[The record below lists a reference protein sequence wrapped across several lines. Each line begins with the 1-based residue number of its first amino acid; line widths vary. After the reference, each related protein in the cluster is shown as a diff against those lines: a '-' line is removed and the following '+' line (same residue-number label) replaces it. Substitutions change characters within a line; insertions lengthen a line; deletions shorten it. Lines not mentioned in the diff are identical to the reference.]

1 MSNLKIGYSLLN
13 INPPLGA
20 NICGYFIK
28 RYASGF
34 VDDLTVSTIAVNH
47 NDKNIAIVSLDLCYT
62 VKKVLD
68 GIAEGVE
75 KKTNLK
81 REDLFISTT
90 HTHTGPGPALD
101 TTDVN
106 AKKVIDEYYDFII
119 SRTVDSI
126 VLAFNDLKDAKMGYI
141 YGYAPERVAFI
152 RRYMMKD
159 GTTFTCPP
167 IDDPNIDY
175 PLGTLDQRVNVLRFD
190 RKDAPSI
197 VLVNYGIHADTVNG
211 DLISSDFI
219 GPMRKTL
226 DKALDGVKTMFIA
239 GAQGDVGS
247 TNVHPTKGDMNDTEI
262 SFDNEMKSPGMAR
275 FVGRALA
282 GTVLQVYDKVHYV
295 DVDEID
301 VLYKTI
307 QVPSNK
313 PTPEQMPLARLYKK
327 LHDEGKDDEIPFKAM
342 QLTTAVAEAQ
352 RMVSLENG
360 PDYFDMRLMG
370 IKLGPVAFVGIPGE
384 PFTEI
389 GVRIKQAEGWNLILP
404 CALVNGSMGYFP
416 TKSAYEEGG
425 YESKSS
431 RFKAGVDD
439 VLVNGSIELLNELR
453 K

>member
-1 MSNLKIGYSLLN
+1 MSNFKVGYSLLN

-20 NICGYFIK
+20 NICGYYIK
-28 RYASGF
+28 RYANGF
-34 VDDLTVSTIAVNH
+34 VDDLTVSTIAINH

-62 VKKVLD
+62 VKKILD

-75 KKTNLK
+75 KRTNLK
-81 REDLFISTT
+81 RENLFISTT
-90 HTHTGPGPALD
+90 HTHTGPGPSLD
-101 TTDVN
+101 VTEVE
-106 AKKVIDEYYDFII
+106 AKKVIDEYIEFLIN
-119 SRTVDSI
+119 RTVDSI

-175 PLGTLDQRVNVLRFD
+175 PLGTLDQRVNVIRFD
-190 RKDAPSI
+190 RKGADSI

-295 DVDEID
+295 DVDDID
-301 VLYKTI
+301 ITTKTI

-313 PTPEQMPLARLYKK
+313 PTPEQMPLARLYMQ
-327 LHDEGKDDEIPFKAM
+327 LHNEGRDDEIPFKAM
-342 QLTTAVAEAQ
+342 QLTTAVAEAK
-352 RMVSLENG
+352 RMCNLENG
-360 PDYFDMRLMG
+360 PDYFNMTLMG

-389 GVRIKQAEGWNLILP
+389 GVRIKEAEGWNLILP

-416 TKSAYEEGG
+416 TKSAYDEGG

-431 RFKAGVDD
+431 IFKVGVDD
-439 VLVNGSIELLNELR
+439 VIVNNSIELLNQL
-453 K
+453 KK